1 MQDRIGIILMAG
13 VILGLMFIVE
23 YIKEIIKKNRNKKRK
38 SYI

>member
-1 MQDRIGIILMAG
+1 MAG

-23 YIKEIIKKNRNKKRK
+23 YIKETIKKNRNKKRK

>member
-1 MQDRIGIILMAG
+1 MAG

>member
-23 YIKEIIKKNRNKKRK
+23 YIKETIKKNRNKKRK
-38 SYI
+38 SYT